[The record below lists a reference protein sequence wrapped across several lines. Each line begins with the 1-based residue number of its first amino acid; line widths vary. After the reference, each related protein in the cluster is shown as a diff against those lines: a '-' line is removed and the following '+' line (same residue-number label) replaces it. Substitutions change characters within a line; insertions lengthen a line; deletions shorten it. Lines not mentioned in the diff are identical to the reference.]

1 MPECPSG
8 QDIGS
13 GSRWTVL
20 ECTGR
25 KAVGPTKPILGQLS
39 EAQTRQSR
47 WNPGAGSNP
56 AAPTFS
62 VNHKQTKLWDATLRQ
77 EQLRTKQSGWLK
89 MQVELLS
96 RVQHQH
102 MTVSPLLSATTD
114 HSKRRELRM
123 TNMNCGISA
132 IHLITAKRPLLW
144 FLAIG

>member
-56 AAPTFS
+56 AAPTNFG
-62 VNHKQTKLWDATLRQ
+62 KQQTKRRKQ
-77 EQLRTKQSGWLK
+77 MNTK
-89 MQVELLS
+89 
-96 RVQHQH
+96 
-102 MTVSPLLSATTD
+102 PNP
-114 HSKRRELRM
+114 KRKQKGFIILYF
-123 TNMNCGISA
+123 A
-132 IHLITAKRPLLW
+132 VVALITYGA
-144 FLAIG
+144 AAVAVMESINQ